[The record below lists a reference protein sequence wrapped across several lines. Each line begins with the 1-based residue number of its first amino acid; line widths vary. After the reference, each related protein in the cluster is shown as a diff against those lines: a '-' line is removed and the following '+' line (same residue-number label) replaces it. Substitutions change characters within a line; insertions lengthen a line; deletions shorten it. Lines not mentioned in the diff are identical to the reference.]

1 LASTVVR
8 LLGNR
13 RLKESENLEQT
24 KRLITTIDP
33 DVALI
38 WGMWNVP
45 RSVPALIEDLLP
57 GRVVYYLCD
66 YWPSL
71 PSAYVQRLQAPS
83 RHGFAQVPKRLI
95 SRSLLAMLQNDRP
108 IRLAF
113 DHSIC
118 VSERVREILVHD
130 GVLPSNAR
138 VIHGGIRADEFA
150 KVDGRP
156 SSNARPVLKM
166 IYVGRLE
173 PEKGVHT
180 AIRALALS
188 ARQESGRQTK
198 LRIVGRGNRDY
209 ETQLRQLVDQLGLED
224 RVEFSGW
231 HPHSKLPAVMAK
243 HDTLIFPSEWEEP
256 FARTVLEAMAAGL
269 VVIGTRSGG
278 TDEVLVEGV
287 TGLTFQSG
295 DARGLADQIDRL
307 AQDPNLRKRLA
318 EAGKQRVV
326 EEFTFDGMA
335 GRLEATLIELI
346 ATEVAGAGNGTA

>member
-1 LASTVVR
+1 
-8 LLGNR
+8 
-13 RLKESENLEQT
+13 
-24 KRLITTIDP
+24 
-33 DVALI
+33 ALI

-71 PSAYVQRLQAPS
+71 PSAYVQRLKAPS
-83 RHGFAQVPKRLI
+83 RRGFTQVTKRLI

-108 IRLAF
+108 MRLAF
-113 DHSIC
+113 DHAVC

-130 GVLPSNAR
+130 GVLPSSAR

-150 KVDGRP
+150 RADGRR

-188 ARQESGRQTK
+188 VRRENGRHATF
-198 LRIVGRGNRDY
+198 RIVGRGNRDY
-209 ETQLRQLVDQLGLED
+209 ETHLRQLVDQLGLED
-224 RVEFSGW
+224 RVKFDGW

-335 GRLEATLIELI
+335 DRLEAALTELI
-346 ATEVAGAGNGTA
+346 ATEVAGAGNGRA